1 MTEPRLLDILD
12 MWAKWMHSYGLKLGY
27 PSKSLVMMTGGGE
40 YGQGHEIMCDEMD
53 ETICFAIDAAI
64 DSLMKAEIAAIN
76 ARYLHSI
83 KPAMYE
89 FHLRNA
95 MNELIILCNKKNII

>member
-12 MWAKWMHSYGLKLGY
+12 MWAKWMHGYGLKLGY
-27 PSKSLVMMTGGGE
+27 PSKSLLLQNGGGE
-40 YGQGHEIMCDEMD
+40 YGQGHEILCDEMD

-64 DSLMKAEIAAIN
+64 DSLIKPQQQAIN

-83 KPAMYE
+83 KPHDYE
-89 FHLRNA
+89 LHLGNA
-95 MNELIILCNKKNII
+95 IDRLIVLADKKNII